1 MIVTG
6 PHSLAQIEGV
16 IADADASHI
25 RIVTVS
31 FPFPL
36 HSRHPDIQCHPTMLT
51 KTPPNS
57 TVLSA

>member
-16 IADADASHI
+16 IADASRI
-25 RIVTVS
+25 RTVTVS

-51 KTPPNS
+51 KIPPNS